1 MRVICLQN
9 FSLFIAD
16 KKVKFEQVKVVKAL
30 GGVCLISNPL
40 VIKLRRMGSYICA
53 FMGNE
58 FIGCASG
65 LPEFVMKMLDH
76 HKRAD
81 LREDAVESTRRYVC
95 RRSSKTA

>member
-65 LPEFVMKMLDH
+65 LPEFMMKMLDH
-76 HKRAD
+76 KRTS
-81 LREDAVESTRRYVC
+81 LRWDAVESTRRYVC
-95 RRSSKTA
+95 RRNSKTA